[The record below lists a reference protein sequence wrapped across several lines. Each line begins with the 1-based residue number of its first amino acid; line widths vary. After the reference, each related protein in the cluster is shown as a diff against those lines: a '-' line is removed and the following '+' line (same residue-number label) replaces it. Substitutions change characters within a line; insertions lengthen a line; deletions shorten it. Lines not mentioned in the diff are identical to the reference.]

1 MEMVFIFI
9 ITTITHDN
17 QSMTSQFRRPFQEI
31 PYGYCLD
38 QGRIIRDYAEQTVIK
53 QIIQLHQSNNGAHI
67 IARILNES
75 GIGTRSNGK
84 WTYNQVR
91 RVLDR
96 YYREND

>member
-1 MEMVFIFI
+1 MVFIFI
-9 ITTITHDN
+9 ITSHTHDN
-17 QSMTSQFRRPFQEI
+17 QSMTSQFRRPFQKI

-53 QIIQLHQSNNGAHI
+53 QIVQLHQSNIGAHV
-67 IARILNES
+67 IARLLNES
-75 GIGTRSNGK
+75 GVTTRINGK

-91 RVLDR
+91 NVLAR

>member
-1 MEMVFIFI
+1 MEMVFSFT
-9 ITTITHDN
+9 ITTISHDN

-38 QGRIIRDYAEQTVIK
+38 QGRIIRYTPEQTVIK
-53 QIIQLHQSNNGAHI
+53 QIVQLNQSGLTAYA
-67 IARILNES
+67 IARALNES